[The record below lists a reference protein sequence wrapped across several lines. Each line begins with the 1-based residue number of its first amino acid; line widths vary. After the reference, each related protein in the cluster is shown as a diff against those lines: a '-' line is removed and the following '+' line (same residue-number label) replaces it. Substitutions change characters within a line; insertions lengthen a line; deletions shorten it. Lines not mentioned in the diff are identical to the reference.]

1 MQTRCITMLKPQQA
15 TLQTT
20 PLTTLTSLAAV
31 LAISGA
37 LLWIPATHAA
47 TAADEHAGHHAAAD
61 NAGADKG
68 DADKRSADKGATD
81 KGATDKAAAG
91 AVWVNGE
98 VRRID
103 VEGGKL
109 TLKHDAIPQFE
120 MAAMTMVFRVAEPGL
135 LAGLAVGD
143 QVRFRIEK
151 INQRFTVME
160 LQKQR

>member
-68 DADKRSADKGATD
+68 DADKR
-81 KGATDKAAAG
+81 ATDKATAG